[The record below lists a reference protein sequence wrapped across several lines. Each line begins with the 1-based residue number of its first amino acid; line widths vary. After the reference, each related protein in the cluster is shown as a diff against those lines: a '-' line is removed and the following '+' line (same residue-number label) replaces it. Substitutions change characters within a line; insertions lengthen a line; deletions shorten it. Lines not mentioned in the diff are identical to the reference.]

1 MVSIFVDAE
10 RVGPQLQQT
19 TLSIRTWA
27 NFREEEKNMT
37 AFSFISNSKK
47 TFHEIYLH

>member
-27 NFREEEKNMT
+27 NFREE
-37 AFSFISNSKK
+37 KK
-47 TFHEIYLH
+47 HDGILFYQQQQENFP